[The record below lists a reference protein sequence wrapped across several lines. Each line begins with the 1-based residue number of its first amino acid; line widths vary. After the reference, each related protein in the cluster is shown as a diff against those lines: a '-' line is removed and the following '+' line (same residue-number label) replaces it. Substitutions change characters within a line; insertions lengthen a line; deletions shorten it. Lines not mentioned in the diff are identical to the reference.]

1 MIDLHCHT
9 LHSDGTDT
17 PESLALLGESARLSA
32 LCLTDHD
39 TLGGIPR
46 FLAMQSQVKV
56 RLLVGTELSCRFLG
70 QSLHVLGLL
79 VDPGDAVFEA
89 RLEELRGRR
98 EDRNRRMLLRLAE
111 LGCPITIEDVQAH
124 ADTPLLSRVHFA
136 KALAA
141 RGFVRRAP
149 EAFERLIGDDCPGF
163 VPREELSPTEAA
175 RWIREAGGVPVV
187 AHPGRFIGGGFRWD
201 DAMADLQ
208 RQGLEG
214 LEGYYGEYR
223 ASEQKYFV
231 ALAARLGMVVTG
243 GSDYHGANKPGL
255 RLGRG
260 RGGLQV
266 PDDLLDRLETQ
277 QKFGS
282 YH

>member
-1 MIDLHCHT
+1 M
-9 LHSDGTDT
+9 
-17 PESLALLGESARLSA
+17 ALLGEAARLSA

-136 KALAA
+136 KALAT

-163 VPREELSPTEAA
+163 VPREELSPSEAA